1 MSDFFQALANP
12 AIPFL
17 RYALITGLLSS
28 VAFGIVGSYVVVKRI
43 SYLAGG
49 IAHSV
54 LAGIGI
60 SLFLQ
65 AKYAISWLS
74 PTFGAIAAAVA
85 AALIIGLVNL
95 YGNQREDTAIGS
107 IWAVGMA
114 VGILFIARTPGYVEP
129 MSYLFGNILI
139 VSRQELFIIAGLDAF
154 IVAVGILLYNQLLAV
169 SFDEEY
175 TLVRGV
181 RAKLYSMILILL
193 TALTIVLLV
202 MIVGIVM
209 VIALLTIPAAVSSL
223 FTKRLSATMIFAAL
237 FTMIFT
243 FGGMVISYSADL
255 PSGST
260 IIVFAGAVYLLLMA
274 LRRIFRQKKK

>member
-28 VAFGIVGSYVVVKRI
+28 VAFGIIGSYVVVKRV

-49 IAHSV
+49 ITHSV

-65 AKYAISWLS
+65 AKYTVPWLS
-74 PTFGAIAAAVA
+74 PTLGAVIAALA
-85 AALIIGLVNL
+85 AALIIGFVNI
-95 YGNQREDTAIGS
+95 YGKQREDTAISS

-139 VSRQELFIIAGLDAF
+139 VSKQELVLIAFLDGF

-175 TLVRGV
+175 TRVRGI
-181 RAKLYSMILILL
+181 RANLYSMILILL
-193 TALTIVLLV
+193 TALTVVLLV

-209 VIALLTIPAAVSSL
+209 VIALLTIPAAVSGL
-223 FTKRLSATMIFAAL
+223 FTKKLSSTMVLACL
-237 FTMIFT
+237 FTMVFIF
-243 FGGMVISYSADL
+243 FGMVISYAADF

-260 IIVFAGAVYLLLMA
+260 IIVFAGGVYLLLIV
-274 LRRIFRQKKK
+274 LKKIFRK